1 MLPIETNTTIFH
13 TATKINTHKTKHH
26 VISKGKC
33 LHHDYKANS
42 MAIKSIQQ
50 LVTSTREVKRSIYIL
65 LPLKTKD
72 QDSHFYTGING
83 I

>member
-1 MLPIETNTTIFH
+1 MLSPRGSVYIM
-13 TATKINTHKTKHH
+13 
-26 VISKGKC
+26 
-33 LHHDYKANS
+33 DYKANS